1 MCSTHA
7 ENHFVGIWG
16 LVCVLVL
23 TGLAVLVLTADFLQE
38 FPDAGIAT
46 DQDIVVDDEAM
57 GTTVDRLAQIGAMVD
72 ALPSYP
78 GTENVPATQRP
89 CSTDSGDLFQP
100 TVSRSWALTAGV
112 SADALVES
120 IAVDLADVGWT
131 VPAAVNGGDRQPVT
145 FDARDG
151 WSAVGSL
158 FLTYEEDAVVIE
170 VSISD
175 EHPCTLR

>member
-1 MCSTHA
+1 MRSADA

-23 TGLAVLVLTADFLQE
+23 TGVAVLKLTADFVQ
-38 FPDAGIAT
+38 DVGIAT

-57 GTTVDRLAQIGAMVD
+57 GTTVDHLAQVGAMVD

-78 GTENVPATQRP
+78 DTESGPATQRP

-100 TVSRSWALTAGV
+100 AVSRSWALTAGV

-120 IAVDLADVGWT
+120 IAVDLADAGWT
-131 VPAAVNGGDRQPVT
+131 VPAAVNGSHRQPVT

-158 FLTYEEDAVVIE
+158 FFTYEEDAVVIE

-175 EHPCTLR
+175 EHPCRLR